1 MKEIVT
7 GMPGYRVCEYKIV
20 LHPHAELRNKIAEI
34 RNHFNKEFKVT
45 NPVSSKVD
53 LVLARFKQV
62 EMMEGRIVNKL
73 NSIGLGYPPFKI
85 ELKDFGSFP
94 SHTIFINVIS
104 KVPVQAL
111 IKQIRSETQ
120 RLMKLNDDNKPYFD
134 MEPYIIIGRKLVH
147 WQYEQAWLAYSN
159 KHFTGRFIADA
170 MLLLKRQE
178 GERAW
183 QIVQRFEFK
192 NLPVN
197 TKARRTI
204 HLTKIFYYARFSAC
218 GLFK

>member
-1 MKEIVT
+1 MQEIT
-7 GMPGYRVCEYKIV
+7 MSMPGYRVCEYKIV

-104 KVPVQAL
+104 KIPVQAL

-197 TKARRTI
+197 TKQ
-204 HLTKIFYYARFSAC
+204 
-218 GLFK
+218 GELFI